1 MTNRQLSIIAL
12 KVFALFIAV
21 EFAVALGSSG
31 FRFGASLQ
39 GFFEPFTAKA
49 LAGAFALIGL
59 IPLALSFFIWRFAT
73 RMATNS
79 SDGAS
84 PAAISDYP
92 LLLALLGVYFVV
104 SALPLL
110 FSSVGYVVGQL
121 SARSDYFQGLRETD
135 VQFPIADFLYC
146 GGLLIQMGA
155 GLVLIL
161 RPSDVI
167 GRLRA
172 AAK

>member
-1 MTNRQLSIIAL
+1 
-12 KVFALFIAV
+12 
-21 EFAVALGSSG
+21 
-31 FRFGASLQ
+31 
-39 GFFEPFTAKA
+39 
-49 LAGAFALIGL
+49 
-59 IPLALSFFIWRFAT
+59 
-73 RMATNS
+73 MATNS